1 MKFPCRLLPL
11 LSEFTCLEL
20 KIFLTTLINW
30 KNERGKNFPRI
41 EQFAKK
47 NGDSF
52 GGLWYKTIKLAGK
65 RIMSRTAELDNKKNK
80 IHIRHFIKYF
90 TINKGTV
97 ESEFDERL
105 LEVIEQN
112 KARSKY
118 LQIKLKNI
126 LALKSAYSI
135 RLYLYVL
142 SLDFMERRITIDE
155 LSTQIGAH
163 GFKRERKIL
172 EVLRGAV
179 KEVNVRTDIKIS
191 IEECRIGKGLKDLV
205 INSKRIDEGP
215 ALERWF
221 NSSELEYLQERWPME
236 YLRFCEKIVEKIYD
250 PKRGSR
256 IAIFNTVADRGFS
269 AWRVQQ
275 SAMRATMEKNIL
287 FRIEQERKRPVTKKQ
302 VAQVMRSL
310 KEVPEWLERFNQ
322 KHGITKT

>member
-11 LSEFTCLEL
+11 LGEFTSLEL

-142 SLDFMERRITIDE
+142 SLNFMDKRIPIDE

-215 ALERWF
+215 ALERRF